1 MGKLKKAPCWAFFS
15 LEKDDKAKCTLCGRI
30 YSLSVNAT
38 TGGIPTSTL
47 NRHLDSD
54 HQYEFSKEKERRAE
68 LDSKKRKADINT
80 YFGPCPKSL
89 KTEKTG
95 SKHQFRCFSQQ
106 TLAESLKRN
115 HEKKNG

>member
-95 SKHQFRCFSQQ
+95 SKHQFRCFFTTNSCRV
-106 TLAESLKRN
+106 L
-115 HEKKNG
+115 EKKS